1 MSSVFIYSV
10 VGTIVVSLLGCLF
23 HFAFEWLGSNSA
35 TAFLFATNESIFQH
49 MKIFIMPYVAYSIF
63 EYFAYGKNYHNF
75 ISAKGMSLLAGTLF
89 IPVFFY
95 SYSGIL
101 GFNIVWLDI
110 AIYFM
115 AVILTFYISYK
126 KMNQTS
132 LSTKTDNIVWLIISI
147 IIVAFAVIF
156 SYYTPNIALFIP
168 EQ

>member
-1 MSSVFIYSV
+1 MNVIFIYSV
-10 VGTIVVSLLGCLF
+10 VGTIVVSVLGCLS
-23 HFAFEWLGSNSA
+23 HFAFEWLGNNTV

-63 EYFAYGKNYHNF
+63 EYFAYGKNYQNF
-75 ISAKGMSLLAGTLF
+75 ILAKGMSLLAGTLF

-95 SYSGIL
+95 SYNGIL

-110 AIYFM
+110 SIYFM
-115 AVILTFYISYK
+115 AVILAFYISYK
-126 KMNQTS
+126 KMNQTL
-132 LSTKTDNIVWLIISI
+132 LSTKKENNVWLIISI

>member
-1 MSSVFIYSV
+1 MNGIFIYTV
-10 VGTIVVSLLGCLF
+10 VGVVLVSILGCLS
-23 HFAFEWLGSNSA
+23 HFAYEWLGNNPIF
-35 TAFLFATNESIFQH
+35 AFLFATNESIFQH
-49 MKIFIMPYVAYSIF
+49 MKIFIMPYFAYSIF
-63 EYFAYGKNYHNF
+63 EYFAYGKNYQNF

-110 AIYFM
+110 SIYFM
-115 AVILTFYISYK
+115 AVILAFYVSYK

-132 LSTKTDNIVWLIISI
+132 LSTKTDNSVWFIVSI
-147 IIVAFAVIF
+147 IIVILTIIF
-156 SYYTPNIALFIP
+156 SYYSPDIALFIP

>member
-10 VGTIVVSLLGCLF
+10 VGTIVVSVLGCLS

-49 MKIFIMPYVAYSIF
+49 MKIFIMPYFAYSIF
-63 EYFAYGKNYHNF
+63 EYLIYGKNIQNF
-75 ISAKGMSLLAGTLF
+75 ISAKGLSLLVGTLF

-110 AIYFM
+110 SIYFM
-115 AVILTFYISYK
+115 AVILAFYISYK

-132 LSTKTDNIVWLIISI
+132 LSTKTDNSVWFIVSI
-147 IIVAFAVIF
+147 IIVILTIIF
-156 SYYTPNIALFIP
+156 SYYSPDIALFIP